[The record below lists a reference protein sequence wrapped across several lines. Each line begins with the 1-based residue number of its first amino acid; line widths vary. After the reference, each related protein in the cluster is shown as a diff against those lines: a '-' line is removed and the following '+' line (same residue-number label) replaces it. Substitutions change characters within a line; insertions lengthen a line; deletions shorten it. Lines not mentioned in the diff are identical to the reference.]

1 MQQPWRLRTG
11 YLHNGCCLR
20 QSELKKRGNAAE
32 VVVSKRVNGSLSDF
46 SPNLASDLRSFFP
59 FSMQKFHKSSLNHCN
74 LRTRATCRTTPVK
87 NKRSKSQSSGCL
99 KRP

>member
-59 FSMQKFHKSSLNHCN
+59 FP
-74 LRTRATCRTTPVK
+74 CRNSTKAP
-87 NKRSKSQSSGCL
+87 
-99 KRP
+99 